1 MKLTATVYFDE
12 GRQRWRVRFRG
23 ASLDT
28 RFNIPAEEFEN
39 ENVSPKSTAK
49 RAENVAVEWASR
61 KRAEFLAS
69 SGGAVVSLRQIFEL
83 MKTVNPDAV
92 TPATWA
98 RNEIHIRNL
107 ERLPA
112 QEPFGL
118 TVPDQIDGR
127 MAAVYRNERLAE
139 GAAPRTVAGEL
150 TFLIRLLRFGFEE
163 SAKTTRMS
171 AVRLTK
177 APKIVIEE
185 QQMVAL
191 TIDQFFAVL
200 YDTKHMR
207 QGRDLT
213 RRRLIFGVTTML
225 RKTPLMGL
233 CAEWIDLDDLWL
245 TVPASAQKGR
255 RGEKRPLSVPL
266 SGWAAEQLPSPL
278 PTSGLVWANNRSG
291 APTGNV
297 THTLN
302 KLAHEAGVPR
312 FSLHDLRATGNT
324 WLANA
329 NVDERIRQYLLAHH
343 AGGPV
348 IDRYTKVTTDTEKQ
362 IREAVAVF
370 DLIRAS
376 KENVTSIRAR
386 RRSA

>member
-1 MKLTATVYFDE
+1 MKVSATTFFDE
-12 GRQRWRVRFRG
+12 ERGCWRVRLRG
-23 ASLDT
+23 PSLDT
-28 RFNIPAEEFEN
+28 KVNVPVEEFER
-39 ENVSPKSTAK
+39 EGVSPSSLSK
-49 RAENVAVEWASR
+49 RAENVAAEWAIK
-61 KRAEFLAS
+61 KRADLLQPKAA
-69 SGGAVVSLRQIFEL
+69 GPLYIRQIFDL
-83 MKTVNPDAV
+83 MHVVNPDQV
-92 TPATWA
+92 TDATWD
-98 RNEIHIRNL
+98 RNVIHIRNL
-107 ERLPA
+107 ERLPSR
-112 QEPFGL
+112 EPLGTTL
-118 TVPDQIDGR
+118 PESIDGR
-127 MAAVYRNERLAE
+127 LASMYRNERLAE

-150 TFLIRLLRFGFEE
+150 VFLIRLLRFGYEGAS
-163 SAKTTRMS
+163 SATGMS

-177 APKIVIEE
+177 TPKIVIEE

-200 YDTKHMR
+200 DATKHMR

-233 CAEWIDLDDLWL
+233 CAEWIDLNDLWL

-278 PTSGLVWANNRSG
+278 PTSGFVWANNRSG
-291 APTGNV
+291 EPTGNV

-302 KLAHEAGVPR
+302 KLADEAGVPR

-324 WLANA
+324 WLANS

-362 IREAVAVF
+362 IRAAVAVF
-370 DLIRAS
+370 DTIRAS
-376 KENVTSIRAR
+376 KENVTSIRVR